1 MEWAIPPRPQERF
14 LPSMQ
19 SKRDSLESAALSRL
33 QLASTFWA
41 RAPIEAFQSPQLT
54 TIDEDSSTVLPLQLA
69 ISRFMNRLYIPS
81 GNFLDSPRELPAD
94 VRTIMEYYS
103 AYFKQRAAGTYNPA
117 AQWSYK
123 YTGEAQGLDALP
135 SKTPWDQS
143 YKYYRWNFADP
154 SKCDLSGVNI
164 NALAPN
170 FEFHF
175 TRLNRPIIYTYAHS
189 IEAFQGTSLI
199 NTGKVRI
206 ESANQK
212 FKNGTL
218 IIMFDT
224 PQSFDG
230 YNWTKD
236 ITEKTLR
243 DVPATGW
250 VLQGSNDDSVW
261 SDTLGPAAYRDNLQL
276 DSPKWQTLHMVK
288 KSGEAVDDA
297 LTSKL
302 GKQNVEITDRAGG
315 ITLFNNTSR
324 AAMLRHLK
332 QATLSMLNEYIKRVR
347 QTYVTLPASLQSS
360 LAPIYKDVER
370 DLSDTTNEELN
381 EDVVDELVRKYVY
394 ESTGAGTIKTLLATD
409 QATKVKD
416 ASGAAAEIA
425 AGFKSQND
433 STKYLSL
440 KVPSDLPL
448 VPAMLLRVSRDL
460 ASVSGAEFEANI
472 YNYDRTTGALSLFR
486 LRNFATSITA
496 SNIDSLFNNSELVY
510 RMDAFFYDTETR
522 APTLKTTAA
531 QLVSAPAVGQRETP
545 IATGATYTFTID
557 QAFLPDATRI
567 KEANIQDSP
576 FPTGTPV
583 RVYNSTN
590 EFSGFKAS
598 VTSYTSGSI
607 TVQVTGNM
615 QGTFSTSTTYIIK
628 PEPSK
633 ATTLLL
639 TPVAEGDIS
648 FYVDSG
654 LSYGQDQNY
663 VVRVT
668 NKADTGKTFEATV
681 KSYNKDTGFLQLRR
695 IANITG
701 SFREPGQY
709 SVNPVQNAAILR
721 MRDLMRI
728 DIKNNLAKIFAFCA
742 SCEAKSISDTQKIAV
757 TIEKTPTT
765 DPTRISVE
773 ITTRDPKTQAPIIIL
788 EKTTLDKIADM
799 EKLDSEK
806 DNLSVITEIYNKYN
820 TVYGKL
826 IETNIQN
833 SQTFTTTKSSV
844 SSAED
849 LGLFEEPGQLRAV
862 TAYPEIV
869 MRQVKRVVND
879 KMRQFYNNYYFDT
892 VEETIENKRG
902 AGAPAPAAR
911 ISLANLFGQ
920 NYTRTKL
927 IPVQYTKYYESKL
940 RDFFT
945 LDPITGKSP
954 ITNDYDE
961 LWKITY
967 DTRKTTESGAE
978 IKGLEII
985 KAMDLK
991 YDALIQALERNK
1003 RLANER
1009 MKTIQF
1015 IELFEEFYTM
1025 ITGVITTFS
1034 MRLPPKSARD
1044 NDRLVIAPNSSSAE
1058 ELVALRDKYVDY
1070 MYTSVVIQ
1078 NYVDIPNDLWTC
1090 TKNAVA
1096 TMLNGIERAYTIQ
1109 DPTPEGPLI
1118 ALNTWT
1124 RDGVDKPYFQELE
1137 DIYQIA
1143 TDNRPSVIYN
1153 TRETIRARIQTLY
1166 TEIIALEVFKKPE
1179 AGDTNSEDTLQ
1190 NLKNYQA
1197 VQEKIKEFQ
1206 KLYVRLFN
1214 AKELLDPVRESNKPY
1229 GMVKRT
1235 RDSMQIDRTKI
1246 RVRTLVTYYKK
1257 LYEAFVDTSGVNLL
1271 PYKTWDYTH
1280 WQYDLTPA
1288 PEDLSGYVGNLAY
1301 RGNSGFQYEYI
1312 VYVWKDNGDGE
1323 KYTVRQPEAE
1333 PIRAK
1338 IASFLESNE
1347 SVEICSNADIMHLVN
1362 SNIPNCACGW
1372 VSDYTDSARYPSGKS
1387 APHGWCG
1394 NGTYTNTI
1402 NCDVSGWR
1410 DTFGLYLK
1418 LKTNKIIHLE
1428 TMLSGRFDIAGVGT
1442 NVKLNISYVTENS
1455 FNESVINDKPTIT
1468 INFKAINY
1476 NPRKIFDDY
1485 RILYPE
1491 STDLDVTLR
1500 SSLPIIG
1507 NSGSNRNFIST
1518 NNKSTTDYEKDLTN
1532 INNAQVTSVTGA
1544 NSVSDVERR
1553 LIDLE
1558 TFYIGTLASEFKDG
1572 AMYKLLAYARSLGIQ
1587 LRDKLNHMLNT
1598 DAYKAKIENVVGT
1611 NKFVLD
1617 CIDSSTNRDEFDSLT
1632 NAISFLSDRDR
1643 ADVFRKID
1651 NLLNKQAVCTGT
1663 NIITAIDINSYNN
1676 PTIPWRRPAI
1686 VAAYMDRYNRTFR
1699 LVAAYEYALA
1709 QRKIRI
1715 GRFFVEYLRIYD
1727 QLTKGQTHVVLPS
1740 PVDSTISNRY
1750 NATENDVYYYEGNAI
1765 TTIPDANA
1773 RLGQLFNDE
1782 NGWINYM
1789 LDKAKISTEALF
1801 KEMKDFYTANNGKS
1815 WYSDTFI
1822 STSYR
1827 NDLSG
1832 GVAGRETFPDLSVA
1846 VWTISLNTEGA
1857 NILASADSAIPLG
1870 ADGAALTMVKT
1881 KLVGTFNTYRTLW
1894 LNIQGELRQFLR
1906 ERLFVPCKNF
1916 YETQKAN
1923 SWYLQNIAEADRNNL
1938 ADLSGSSVD
1947 GNFPG
1952 ITDASPLS
1960 DIISK
1965 FNTYSDVVA
1974 NVKSVLFPA
1983 SKNFFDTHSEKSWYT
1998 ELNGTYK
2005 SDLSTAVSGAS
2016 GNFNGIGSR
2025 MDQQMDSYNTY
2036 ATLINNIQTDAVT
2049 NLGTLFTKLSGF
2061 YTDNKDKGWYSA
2073 FIFGDYRISLENGVS
2088 VEDRSGS
2095 RIAGRPWPRTTKG
2108 VVAFTGLPAN
2118 SSEWSLA
2125 DVASNYD
2132 TYYTLKTNI
2141 YAGLRRQIV
2150 NFKNGCN
2157 DLKVDASGA
2166 AWYSYITES
2175 IRIMF
2180 DGSLST
2186 LNGLSSTSSIPDI
2199 VSALNNYYTNM
2210 VSFKTEA
2217 IALKPK
2223 RIIKFNSDATVKKT
2237 EDIDGDVVTFYDV
2250 SSQSTARDTQLPI
2263 VTKGYKKLDY
2273 LLVGGGGPG
2282 GGGEN
2287 NGKGGGGGGSGYF
2300 KASQK
2305 GSAFEYNSATRPAS
2319 TDTYDVYDSAA
2330 WKGSDGWKEGKT
2342 KLTTIDITKDKY
2354 YVSIGSGGTR
2364 SGTFRGKSTV
2374 LYDICGNLLVE
2385 ATGGYRGLN
2394 GNEGGGGGNGSND
2407 GGYGAKGD
2415 TSSGGGQ
2422 SYFGGSGGPAVYT
2435 GKKSNDN
2442 AGGSGG
2448 GGIGSGS
2455 GGTGASTHDTYGS
2468 DSTGGTNYSGAGG
2481 GGGAYWDSDNES
2493 DGSPG
2498 GHGFA
2503 VIVLNYGMDARIPE
2517 NKFAFLTPTLSAEA
2531 FQTQNPYN
2539 PQEVQRKIL
2548 TQKLNAV
2555 QFTAIPTKPK
2565 QPTLLQ
2571 SLFSFFK

>member
-19 SKRDSLESAALSRL
+19 SKRDSLESVALSRL
-33 QLASTFWA
+33 QLASNFWA

-81 GNFLDSPRELPAD
+81 GNFLDSPSELPAD

-123 YTGEAQGLDALP
+123 YTGEAQGLDTLP

-175 TRLNRPIIYTYAHS
+175 TRLNRPVIYTYAQS

-206 ESANQK
+206 ESVNQK

-218 IIMFDT
+218 VIRFDT

-236 ITEKTLR
+236 STEKTLR

-288 KSGEAVDDA
+288 KSGEAVDEA

-370 DLSDTTNEELN
+370 DLSDTTNEDLN
-381 EDVVDELVRKYVY
+381 EEVVDDLVRKYVF

-448 VPAMLLRVSRDL
+448 VPGMLLRVSRDL

-522 APTLKTTAA
+522 APTLKTTAV
-531 QLVSAPAVGQRETP
+531 QLVSTPAVGQRETP
-545 IATGATYTFTID
+545 IATGATFTFTID
-557 QAFLPDATRI
+557 SDFLPDASRI

-598 VTSYTSGSI
+598 ITSYTSGSI
-607 TVQVTGNM
+607 TVQVNGGL

-681 KSYNKDTGFLQLRR
+681 KSYNKDTGFLQLQR

-757 TIEKTPTT
+757 TFEKTPAT
-765 DPTRISVE
+765 DPTSITVE
-773 ITTRDPKTQAPIIIL
+773 ITTRDPKTQAPIVIL
-788 EKTTLDKIADM
+788 EKTTLDKIADIK
-799 EKLDSEK
+799 KLESEK
-806 DNLSVITEIYNKYN
+806 DNLSVITDIYNKYN

-892 VEETIENKRG
+892 VEETIENKRD

-945 LDPITGKSP
+945 LDPVTGKSP

-1118 ALNTWT
+1118 ALNTWK

-1137 DIYQIA
+1137 DTYQIA

-1166 TEIIALEVFKKPE
+1166 TEITELEVFKKPE

-1190 NLKNYQA
+1190 NLKNYQD

-1206 KLYVRLFN
+1206 KVYVRLFN

-1257 LYEAFVDTSGVNLL
+1257 LYEAFMDVREVNMN
-1271 PYKTWDYTH
+1271 YYRTWDYTF

-1288 PEDLSGYVGNLAY
+1288 PEDLSGYVGDLAFW
-1301 RGNSGFQYEYI
+1301 GTSFKYEYI
-1312 VYVWKDNGDGE
+1312 IYVWKGNDHYSIE
-1323 KYTVRQPEAE
+1323 KSEIEA
-1333 PIRAK
+1333 IRAK
-1338 IASFLESNE
+1338 IQSFISSD
-1347 SVEICSNADIMHLVN
+1347 SVTICSPEEIQQLVN
-1362 SNIPNCACGW
+1362 CNIPKCAYGW
-1372 VSDYTDSARYPSGKS
+1372 VSNNKSMYPSNKTTT
-1387 APHGWCG
+1387 HWWCG
-1394 NGTYTNTI
+1394 GGNYTTPIDGNY
-1402 NCDVSGWR
+1402 S
-1410 DTFGLYLK
+1410 DTDKYGLYLK
-1418 LKTNKIIHLE
+1418 VRSNSIIHMG
-1428 TMLSGRFDIAGVGT
+1428 TMLEGNMDINGVVT
-1442 NVKLNISYVTENS
+1442 KLNYAFVTTNQVGEDDS
-1455 FNESVINDKPTIT
+1455 TPPKYA

-1476 NPRKIFDDY
+1476 NPWKIFTDY
-1485 RILYPE
+1485 RIQYPPSLSDEKLYA
-1491 STDLDVTLR
+1491 DHLIV
-1500 SSLPIIG
+1500 G
-1507 NSGSNRNFIST
+1507 NSASNLYST
-1518 NNKSTTDYEKDLTN
+1518 LTHKYTDDLTN
-1532 INNAQVTSVTGA
+1532 INNAKITSVTGPG
-1544 NSVSDVERR
+1544 SVTEVENI
-1553 LIDLE
+1553 LLE
-1558 TFYIGTLASEFKDG
+1558 METRYIGTLTNNFTDG

-1587 LRDKLNHMLNT
+1587 LRDKLNHMLIT
-1598 DAYKAKIENVVGT
+1598 DAYKAKIEAIVGV

-1617 CIDSSTNRDEFDSLT
+1617 CIDSSGNRAEFDSLT

-1663 NIITAIDINSYNN
+1663 NIIIAIDINSYNTN
-1676 PTIPWRRPAI
+1676 PWRRSKI
-1686 VAAYMDRYNRTFR
+1686 IESYMDRYNRTFR

-1727 QLTKGQTHVVLPS
+1727 QLTKGQTYVVLPS

-1750 NATENDVYYYEGNAI
+1750 DATENDVYYYEGNAI

-1822 STSYR
+1822 STSNR

-1832 GVAGRETFPDLSVA
+1832 GVAGRETFPDLTGA

-1857 NILASADSAIPLG
+1857 NILRSADEAIPLD

-1881 KLVGTFNTYRTLW
+1881 KLVGTFNTYKTLW
-1894 LNIQGELRQFLR
+1894 LNIQAELLQFLR

-1923 SWYLQNIAEADRNNL
+1923 NWYLQNIAEADRNNL
-1938 ADLSGSSVD
+1938 ADLSGSPVD

-1983 SKNFFDTHSEKSWYT
+1983 CKNFFDTHSGKSWYA

-2016 GNFNGIGSR
+2016 DNFNGIGSR
-2025 MDQQMDSYNTY
+2025 MDQQIDSYNTY
-2036 ATLINNIQTDAVT
+2036 ATLINNIRTDAVT
-2049 NLGTLFTKLSGF
+2049 NLGNLFTELSGF
-2061 YTDNKDKGWYSA
+2061 YKANKDKAWYSA
-2073 FIFGDYRISLENGVS
+2073 FVFGDYRIALENGVS

-2095 RIAGRPWPRTTKG
+2095 RIAGRPWPRTTTG
-2108 VVAFTGLPAN
+2108 VVGFTGLSAK
-2118 SSEWSLA
+2118 SSEWSLP
-2125 DVASNYD
+2125 DTASKYD

-2141 YAGLRRQIV
+2141 YAGLRKQIV

-2157 DLKVDASGA
+2157 NLKVDASGA
-2166 AWYSYITES
+2166 AWYSYIRES

-2186 LNGLSSTSSIPDI
+2186 LNDLSSTSSIPDI

-2223 RIIKFNSDATVKKT
+2223 RIIKFNSDDTVKKT
-2237 EDIDGDVVTFYDV
+2237 EDINGDVVTFYDV

-2282 GGGEN
+2282 GGGHN

-2330 WKGSDGWKEGKT
+2330 WKGSEGWVNGKT
-2342 KLTTIDITKDKY
+2342 KLNTIDITKDKY

-2374 LYDICGNLLVE
+2374 LYDICGNVLIE

-2394 GNEGGGGGNGSND
+2394 GNETGATGGSGSND
-2407 GGYGAKGD
+2407 GGYG
-2415 TSSGGGQ
+2415 TEYSGGSKTSGSGQ
-2422 SYFGGSGGPAVYT
+2422 NYFGGVAGPGVGTGGD
-2435 GKKSNDN
+2435 SEDN
-2442 AGGSGG
+2442 AGGGGG

-2455 GGTGASTHDTYGS
+2455 GGTGASTHDKGS
-2468 DSTGGTNYSGAGG
+2468 GSTGGENYTGAGG
-2481 GGGAYWDSDNES
+2481 GGGAYWSDSNS
-2493 DGSPG
+2493 SNGAPG

-2503 VIVLNYGMDARIPE
+2503 VIVLNYGIDASIPE

-2548 TQKLNAV
+2548 TQMLNAV
-2555 QFTAIPTKPK
+2555 QFTAIPTKSK

-2571 SLFSFFK
+2571 SLFSFFR